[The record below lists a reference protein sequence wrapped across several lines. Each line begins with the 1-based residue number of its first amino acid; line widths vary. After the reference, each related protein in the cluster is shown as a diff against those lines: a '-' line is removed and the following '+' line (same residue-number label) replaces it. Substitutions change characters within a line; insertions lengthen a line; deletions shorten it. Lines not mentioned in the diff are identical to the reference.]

1 MKKIVLT
8 YGFIG
13 GFISCIGYVLSL
25 NGMDMEKGMVVG
37 FASML
42 VCFSLIFVAIK
53 SYRDKMNDGI
63 VSFGKAFRIGLYIS
77 LIASSI
83 YVIVWLIMMYNFY
96 PDFADKYATATL
108 EAMKAKGAAP
118 AEIAKKAAD
127 MESFKKMYKKPVWV
141 VLWTYTEILPIGLI
155 VSLIAA
161 AILKKKPQLSL

>member
-8 YGFIG
+8 YGLIG
-13 GFISCIGYVLSL
+13 GFISCIGYLLSL
-25 NGMDMEKGMVVG
+25 NDMDMEMGMVVG

-53 SYRDKMNDGI
+53 SYRDKMHGGT
-63 VSFGKAFRIGLYIS
+63 VSFGKAFTIGLYIS

-83 YVIVWLIMMYNFY
+83 YVMVWLVMLYNFY
-96 PDFADKYATATL
+96 PDFADKYTAATI
-108 EAMKAKGAAP
+108 EAMKAKGTAP
-118 AEIAKKAAD
+118 AEIAKKAAE
-127 MESFKKMYKKPVWV
+127 MESFKEMYKNPAWV

-161 AILKKKPQLSL
+161 AILKKRPQLAV